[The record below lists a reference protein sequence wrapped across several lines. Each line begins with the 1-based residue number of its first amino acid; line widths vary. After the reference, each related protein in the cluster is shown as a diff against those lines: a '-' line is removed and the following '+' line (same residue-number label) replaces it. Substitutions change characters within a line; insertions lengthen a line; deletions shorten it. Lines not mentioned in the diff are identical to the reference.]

1 MTRAPHFTAEA
12 VFLFAGL
19 LAGAALAVLF
29 PPFSIADEPA
39 HFLRA
44 FQISSGRLVPERTTE
59 AIGGVLPAS
68 LPQLAD
74 ELAGR
79 LPLHPERKVDPRAV
93 LAALRRP
100 LGEETRFV
108 DFRSAAYGTAL
119 PYLPQAAGIALG
131 RALGAPPLVLFYLA
145 RFVNLLVSTAIIW
158 WALRRLP
165 SRRWLVAF
173 VALTPMATSLRG
185 SVSADAFT
193 IAAAFLLVAVVA
205 SHAWGPDRK
214 IDGRD
219 HLVLVACS
227 AAVCLTKLPYC
238 PLVFLVLLL
247 PVERFRPGERGL
259 RLGSFFLIVTCAAGL
274 AAWSAYRID
283 LPLRPGADRMLQIRD
298 ALAEPGRFVLLLLR
312 DAIEH
317 TPRYVVQLIG
327 FKLGW
332 LDTRL
337 PWWVIFTSL
346 ATLAGLAV
354 LDVDARRIPSTSA
367 RLVLAVVL
375 AVTLVSITA
384 SQYATW
390 TPYRA
395 AHIEGI
401 QGRYF
406 LSVTPVAALLFQ
418 SRRAAG
424 HLDLDRLA
432 IWPAALSAIGLL
444 AALVAVVVRYY

>member
-1 MTRAPHFTAEA
+1 LTKPWTADA
-12 VFLFAGL
+12 VFVFVGL
-19 LAGAALAVLF
+19 LAGVVLAALF

-44 FQISSGRLVPERTTE
+44 FHISSGRLVPERTTD

-68 LPQLAD
+68 LPRLAE

-79 LPLHPERKVDPRAV
+79 LPFDPAQKVDPRVV

-108 DFRSAAYGTAL
+108 DFRNAGFVTAL

-131 RALGAPPLVLFYLA
+131 RAFGAPPLVLFYLA
-145 RFVNLLVSTAIIW
+145 RFFNLLVTTAIIW
-158 WALRRLP
+158 WALRLLP
-165 SRRWLVAF
+165 SRRWLVAL

-205 SHAWGPDRK
+205 SHAWGPARLF
-214 IDGRD
+214 DGRD

-227 AAVCLTKLPYC
+227 TAVCLTKLPYC

-247 PVERFRPGERGL
+247 PAERFRPGERRL
-259 RLGSFFLIVTCAAGL
+259 RLGSLFLVVAGATGL
-274 AAWSAYRID
+274 AAWSAYHMD
-283 LPLRPGADRMLQIRD
+283 LPLRPGVDRVLQIRD
-298 ALAEPGRFVLLLLR
+298 ALAEPGRFVLLLAG
-312 DAIEH
+312 DAIAH
-317 TPRYVVQLIG
+317 GPRYLAQLIG
-327 FKLGW
+327 VNLGW
-332 LDTRL
+332 LDVRV
-337 PWWVIFTSL
+337 PWWVIFTYL
-346 ATLAGLAV
+346 TALAGLAV
-354 LDVDARRIPSTSA
+354 FDVDARRIPSASA

-375 AVTLVSITA
+375 AVALVSITA

-395 AHIEGI
+395 ARIEGV

-406 LSVTPVAALLFQ
+406 LPVAPLAALLFQ
-418 SRRAAG
+418 SRRGAG
-424 HLDLDRLA
+424 HLDLDRLG
-432 IWPAALSAIGLL
+432 IWLAAFSAIGLV
-444 AALVAVVVRYY
+444 AAQVAVVARYY